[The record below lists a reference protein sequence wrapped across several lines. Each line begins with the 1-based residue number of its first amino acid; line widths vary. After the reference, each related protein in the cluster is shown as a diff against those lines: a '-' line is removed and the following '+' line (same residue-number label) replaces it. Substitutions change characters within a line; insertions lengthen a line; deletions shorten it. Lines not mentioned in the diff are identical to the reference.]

1 MVRLG
6 EPVCNGATGESEM
19 DYQVRLLRTEIEYN
33 DAVAEVRN
41 LWGAPPETREGDRLD
56 VLMVLVDNYEREQHS
71 IEPPHPIEAIQER
84 MDTLD
89 ISRAELG
96 RMLGI
101 ESGRVS
107 EILNRRRE
115 LSKSMIRTL
124 AKELELSERCLIQ
137 PYDLARSYA

>member
-1 MVRLG
+1 
-6 EPVCNGATGESEM
+6 M